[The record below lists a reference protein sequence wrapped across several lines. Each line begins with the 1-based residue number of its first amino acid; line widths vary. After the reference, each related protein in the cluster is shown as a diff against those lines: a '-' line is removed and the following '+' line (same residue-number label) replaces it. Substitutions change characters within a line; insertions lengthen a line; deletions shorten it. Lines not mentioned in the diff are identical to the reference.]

1 MAQRMI
7 FSIFFMLWL
16 AGHAS
21 ADGGDD
27 FANNLASDLGPII
40 ALFGERVVMQFMSQ
54 AMGIADCILLAVA
67 PIGAITTVVSAI
79 RVAGPAWL
87 KSFIGRAR
95 ENLSAAEIDVMS
107 STSKEACELWNGH
120 SVVRCPGSADI
131 YQFICLLPDGSD
143 AEALSQK
150 DVSIRYE
157 KLEGVEGLGEG
168 KLLRKTETAGPKY
181 AWRSFKKVLA
191 RFSKNMKNSYEKL
204 RSSLNR
210 QRTKEEGNMSSFES
224 DLETGNQQ
232 NESSN
237 STQIEIVASEGAKDS
252 IVFSSVR
259 SIRRRDTSKTDA
271 SKTDSGKTDS
281 GKTDSGKTDTSRTGS
296 GFSESGKTDKTDLR
310 KGDSNAKQDTKE
322 MIVVVESD
330 DSAPNLLLNCHDRVE
345 RGEIYLAAAI
355 GVILQLGALVYFGFI
370 TYHQPIKGK
379 FLKDGKRVVDYAFPC
394 AAGGTLLLVLGLFM
408 CAWVVEQSTA
418 ETCYEADKHQ
428 IFIVWL
434 QKHHTVAEQVFRPFA
449 IYPTRQRK
457 YITMSRRNIRE
468 NIQESPILGH
478 TEKDAEDTKEKDEQS
493 RERILENITFIGAL
507 ISLIGFIAQFIG
519 MRGLNWTASILQL
532 GITIVVTIIRV
543 IVRRGLGKSPI
554 RTRLKSKS
562 ELDWFALSFGDIKS
576 APWAILDGIPRKGRE
591 NDASKDD
598 SSPKWHVLTG
608 DKQAYPSL
616 TLEDD
621 DSQQIEKT
629 SMAHKMMVARQQLRN
644 LSKWKSPVRE
654 EAARLTSAIETIA
667 QTFLEQLPEGN
678 YVWSIPAIYSG
689 LPDKHVV
696 ENVDI
701 ELEKKNDMRWQVKDG
716 SERIEAILSLW
727 LYSNPPAKLFDG
739 NQSHQLRLYGSS
751 EHQKRLSRDLH
762 WWMPEAIAEMSALT
776 KAEVD
781 EKKKTGTTVV
791 GFTSEEGSIKST
803 DGEDTKYLVLECQ
816 EKQERLF
823 SRDLLFSFLRAVA
836 KMPEVTISSASSIQQ
851 MNYSKMAKGWK
862 QLKIKNDVIS
872 NLARKLEKIGFGTLS
887 DIYFDLIVPLS
898 LEQKLSNIKNVID
911 DATKQAQKYERT
923 CQWKKIVD
931 ACSCLLDLALQ
942 FDLDKESSGP
952 LAIAVCLGFLSR
964 LRHESA
970 LQQSEGRVE
979 EELTIQLQILIKKL
993 QGKPFANSTNFSV
1006 PAREV
1011 MKEWHYAMPF
1021 NTIIGHTPETMKSLP
1036 HSFQIT
1042 SDHQEFMQESQSEK
1056 TMSFWDVERLE
1067 KVDAFGWSPLHYAA
1081 NLQSRNTRIVFSRG
1095 RVDDGLKLRDFMGWT
1110 PLQHACLVGNEKVVE
1125 ILLGRDAPIEIA
1137 GYDGITPMHCAVRS
1151 GNAEILQMLVDKV
1164 KSGRQK
1170 YTGKGVVHV
1179 DRNERHPIHW
1189 AAVRGDVE
1197 SVWLLKDDIS
1207 LKDRFG
1213 WTCLHLAAIYGHEEL
1228 LTCIIEDCGADID
1241 IGDNDS
1247 RTPLHLAI
1255 ENKSLPAIALL
1266 INAGAQVNA
1275 KSKDGSTPLHI
1286 AVKQI
1291 DTVQLLLQSGAD
1303 KEATDL
1309 EGRTPLYQA
1318 LADSTIE
1325 VATLLVDEGANVA
1338 TAAKDGRTPLHMALS
1353 LGPKGF
1359 SIAKR
1364 LLQSDPSKAT
1374 DYAGAKAKDE
1384 ATPLHIAAEHGPSE
1398 AIELLR
1404 GLGADVNALDDFGQT
1419 PLLISIY
1426 KKKWD
1431 IAELL
1436 IKGGANV
1443 YADKR
1448 EGYSPLLGAV
1458 AGGSDRIVQ
1467 LLLKA
1472 KVDVDAVDEDGYSP
1486 LHLAVSQHELNIL
1499 QQLLKAGAN
1508 IDVVSEAGNQTPLHI
1523 AVRNKYRDIV
1533 KILLDKGASTT
1544 LYNSLDFSPLQ
1555 HSLYIGN
1562 LELVQDF
1569 VAHDKKASVKAVL
1582 QKGKDGNTPMHTL
1595 CQWTYYESDEETML
1609 KMLDELLSIS
1619 LEIDI
1624 NAKNDEQLTPLDLAV
1639 VKAGDYRNFL
1649 CTLVRKGARSG
1660 SEETSRE
1667 FFTWKKDMGISDE
1680 MLE

>member
-1 MAQRMI
+1 
-7 FSIFFMLWL
+7 
-16 AGHAS
+16 
-21 ADGGDD
+21 
-27 FANNLASDLGPII
+27 
-40 ALFGERVVMQFMSQ
+40 
-54 AMGIADCILLAVA
+54 
-67 PIGAITTVVSAI
+67 
-79 RVAGPAWL
+79 
-87 KSFIGRAR
+87 
-95 ENLSAAEIDVMS
+95 
-107 STSKEACELWNGH
+107 
-120 SVVRCPGSADI
+120 
-131 YQFICLLPDGSD
+131 
-143 AEALSQK
+143 
-150 DVSIRYE
+150 
-157 KLEGVEGLGEG
+157 
-168 KLLRKTETAGPKY
+168 
-181 AWRSFKKVLA
+181 
-191 RFSKNMKNSYEKL
+191 
-204 RSSLNR
+204 
-210 QRTKEEGNMSSFES
+210 MSSFET
-224 DLETGNQQ
+224 DLESGGQQ
-232 NESSN
+232 NGSST
-237 STQIEIVASEGAKDS
+237 STQIEVVTPESTKNPTVISGVP
-252 IVFSSVR
+252 V
-259 SIRRRDTSKTDA
+259 IRKRDTAKTDSSKT
-271 SKTDSGKTDS
+271 TSGKTDS
-281 GKTDSGKTDTSRTGS
+281 GKTDSGTTYS
-296 GFSESGKTDKTDLR
+296 GLSESDKTDK
-310 KGDSNAKQDTKE
+310 KE

-330 DSAPNLLLNCHDRVE
+330 ESAPNLLLNCHDRVE
-345 RGEIYLAAAI
+345 RGEIYLAATI

-408 CAWVVEQSTA
+408 CAWVVEKSTA
-418 ETCYEADKHQ
+418 ETCYKADKHQ

-449 IYPTRQRK
+449 IYPTRKRK

-468 NIQESPILGH
+468 NVQENLTTGH
-478 TEKDAEDTKEKDEQS
+478 SEKDVADTKEKDEQT
-493 RERILENITFIGAL
+493 RERILENVTFTGAL
-507 ISLIGFIAQFIG
+507 ISLVGFIGQFIG
-519 MRGLNWTASILQL
+519 MRGLNWTASVLQL

-562 ELDWFALSFGDIKS
+562 ELDWFALSFGNIRT
-576 APWAILDGIPRKGRE
+576 APWAIFSDEPLKGRE
-591 NDASKDD
+591 NDASKDRN
-598 SSPKWHVLTG
+598 SPRWYVRTG
-608 DKQAYPSL
+608 GKQAYPSL
-616 TLEDD
+616 KLAND
-621 DSQQIEKT
+621 DSQKIKEP
-629 SMAHKMMVARQQLRN
+629 SMAHKMMVARQELRK
-644 LSKWKSPVRE
+644 LSKWKSTVRE

-667 QTFLEQLPEGN
+667 QTFLNELFEGN
-678 YVWSIPAIYSG
+678 YVWSIPAVYSG
-689 LPDKHVV
+689 LSDKHADG
-696 ENVDI
+696 NVDEHVEI
-701 ELEKKNDMRWQVKDG
+701 ELEKKDMKWQVKDG

-727 LYSNPPAKLFDG
+727 LYSIPPGKPSGG
-739 NQSHQLRLYGSS
+739 NQSQQLRLYGSS
-751 EHQKRLSRDLH
+751 QHKDRLSRDLH
-762 WWMPEAIAEMSALT
+762 WWMPEVIAEMST
-776 KAEVD
+776 QSKVEI
-781 EKKKTGTTVV
+781 EKKKTTGVTVV
-791 GFTSEEGSIKST
+791 GFTSEKGSVKST
-803 DGEDTKYLVLECQ
+803 DEGGEDSKYLVLECQ

-823 SRDLLFSFLRAVA
+823 SRDLLFSFLRAIA
-836 KMPEVTISSASSIQQ
+836 KIPEVTISSASSIQQ
-851 MNYSKMAKGWK
+851 MNYSKMTKDWK
-862 QLKIKNDVIS
+862 ELKIKNDTIS

-911 DATKQAQKYERT
+911 DATKQAQKYERA
-923 CQWKKIVD
+923 CQWQKLVD
-931 ACSCLLDLALQ
+931 SCCCLLDLALQ
-942 FDLDKESSGP
+942 FDLTKESSGP

-979 EELTIQLQILIKKL
+979 EELTIQLKILIKKL

-1006 PAREV
+1006 PARDL

-1042 SDHQEFMQESQSEK
+1042 SDHQEFMQEKQSEK

-1151 GNAEILQMLVDKV
+1151 GNADILQMLVDKV

-1189 AAVRGDVE
+1189 AAVRGDVD

-1228 LTCIIEDCGADID
+1228 LTCIIEDCGADIN

-1255 ENKSLPAIALL
+1255 ENESLPAIPLL
-1266 INAGAQVNA
+1266 ISAGAQVNA

-1291 DTVQLLLQSGAD
+1291 NTIQLLLQSGAD

-1309 EGRTPLYQA
+1309 EGRTPLYQT
-1318 LADSTIE
+1318 LADGTIE
-1325 VATLLVDEGANVA
+1325 VATLLIDEGANVA

-1353 LGPKGF
+1353 LGVKGF

-1364 LLQSDPSKAT
+1364 LLQSDLSEAT
-1374 DYAGAKAKDE
+1374 DYAQAKAKDE

-1398 AIELLR
+1398 AIELLL

-1426 KKKWD
+1426 KKKWE

-1436 IKGGANV
+1436 IKGD
-1443 YADKR
+1443 ADVDADER
-1448 EGYSPLLGAV
+1448 EGYAPLLGAV
-1458 AGGSDRIVQ
+1458 IGGSDRIVQ

-1472 KVDVDAVDEDGYSP
+1472 KVDVDAFDEDGYSP

-1499 QQLLKAGAN
+1499 QQLLKAGAH
-1508 IDVVSEAGNQTPLHI
+1508 IDAVSEAGNQTPLHI

-1533 KILLDKGASTT
+1533 KILLEKGASTT

-1569 VAHDKKASVKAVL
+1569 IAHDKKARVKAVL
-1582 QKGKDGNTPMHTL
+1582 EKGKDGNTPMHTL
-1595 CQWTYYESDEETML
+1595 CQWTYQESDEETML
-1609 KMLDELLSIS
+1609 KMLDELLSVS
-1619 LEIDI
+1619 PEVDI

-1639 VKAGDYRNFL
+1639 SRAGDYRNFV
-1649 CTLVRKGARSG
+1649 CTLVRKGALSG
-1660 SEETSRE
+1660 SEETLEE
-1667 FFTWKKDMGISDE
+1667 FLIWKKDMGISDE

>member
-1 MAQRMI
+1 MAQSMI
-7 FSIFFMLWL
+7 FSFFFMLWL
-16 AGHAS
+16 AGRAS

-131 YQFICLLPDGSD
+131 YQFICLLPDKSD
-143 AEALSQK
+143 AESLSQK
-150 DVSIRYE
+150 EVRIRYE
-157 KLEGVEGLGEG
+157 KLENVEGEGEG

-181 AWRSFKKVLA
+181 AWRSFKKILA
-191 RFSKNMKNSYEKL
+191 RLSNRIKRSCEKLL
-204 RSSLNR
+204 RSSASSPQNGPR
-210 QRTKEEGNMSSFES
+210 IKREQTMSSFET
-224 DLETGNQQ
+224 DLESGSQQ
-232 NESSN
+232 NESSI
-237 STQIEIVASEGAKDS
+237 STQIEVVAPESTKNPTVISG
-252 IVFSSVR
+252 VPV
-259 SIRRRDTSKTDA
+259 IRKRDTVKTDS
-271 SKTDSGKTDS
+271 SKTDSEKTGTGTTDS
-281 GKTDSGKTDTSRTGS
+281 E
-296 GFSESGKTDKTDLR
+296 FSESDRTDKTNFR
-310 KGDSNAKQDTKE
+310 KEDSSTKQNTKE

-345 RGEIYLAAAI
+345 RGEIYLAATI

-408 CAWVVEQSTA
+408 CAWVVEKSTA
-418 ETCYEADKHQ
+418 ETCYEAKNHQ

-434 QKHHTVAEQVFRPFA
+434 QKHHTVSEQVFRPFA
-449 IYPTRQRK
+449 IYPTRKRR

-468 NIQESPILGH
+468 NMQESPIMGYS
-478 TEKDAEDTKEKDEQS
+478 EKDAEDTKEKDEQT
-493 RERILENITFIGAL
+493 RERILENVTFIGAL
-507 ISLIGFIAQFIG
+507 ISLVGFIGQFIG
-519 MRGLNWTASILQL
+519 MRGLNWTASVLQL

-562 ELDWFALSFGDIKS
+562 ELDWFALSFGDINT
-576 APWAILDGIPRKGRE
+576 APWAIFGDIPGKGRE
-591 NDASKDD
+591 NDASKDEN
-598 SSPKWHVLTG
+598 SPKWYVHTG

-616 TLEDD
+616 RPEDD
-621 DSQQIEKT
+621 DSRQIEKS

-654 EAARLTSAIETIA
+654 EATRLTSAIETIA

-678 YVWSIPAIYSG
+678 YVWSIPTIYTG
-689 LPDKHVV
+689 LPDKDVV
-696 ENVDI
+696 EHVDI
-701 ELEKKNDMRWQVKDG
+701 ELEKKNDTKWQVKDG

-727 LYSNPPAKLFDG
+727 LYSNPPAKLSSG
-739 NQSHQLRLYGSS
+739 KQSRQLRLYGSS
-751 EHQKRLSRDLH
+751 QHQKRLSRDLH
-762 WWMPEAIAEMSALT
+762 WWMPEVIAEMSTQT
-776 KAEVD
+776 KTEID
-781 EKKKTGTTVV
+781 EKK
-791 GFTSEEGSIKST
+791 ET
-803 DGEDTKYLVLECQ
+803 DEDGADTEYLVLECQ
-816 EKQERLF
+816 ERQERLF

-836 KMPEVTISSASSIQQ
+836 KMPEVTISSALSIQQ
-851 MNYSKMAKGWK
+851 MNYSKMTEDWK
-862 QLKIKNDVIS
+862 ELKIKNDTIS

-911 DATKQAQKYERT
+911 DATKQAQSCT
-923 CQWKKIVD
+923 
-931 ACSCLLDLALQ
+931 CLLDLAIQ
-942 FDLDKESSGP
+942 FDLAKESSGP

-964 LRHESA
+964 LRHESV
-970 LQQSEGRVE
+970 LQKAEGREE
-979 EELTIQLQILIKKL
+979 EELTKQLNILTTKL
-993 QGKPFANSTNFSV
+993 KDGRFTKQANISIPT
-1006 PAREV
+1006 RQL

-1021 NTIIGHTPETMKSLP
+1021 NTIIGPAADNTRLLPE
-1036 HSFQIT
+1036 SFQIT
-1042 SDHQEFMQESQSEK
+1042 ADHQQFMQEVESEK
-1056 TMSFWDVERLE
+1056 TLYFWDFEKLE

-1081 NLQSRNTRIVFSRG
+1081 NLQAQNMRIVFSKEKEA
-1095 RVDDGLKLRDFMGWT
+1095 LNLRDFMGWT
-1110 PLQHACLVGNEKVVE
+1110 PLQHACLMGNEKIVD
-1125 ILLGRDAPIEIA
+1125 ILLDRDAPIEIA

-1151 GNAEILQMLVDKV
+1151 GNADILQMLVDKV
-1164 KSGRQK
+1164 KSGRQR

-1189 AAVRGDVE
+1189 AAVRGDVD

-1213 WTCLHLAAIYGHEEL
+1213 WTCLHLAAIYGHEDL
-1228 LTCIIEDCGADID
+1228 LICIIEDCGADIN

-1255 ENKSLPAIALL
+1255 ENKSQPAIPLL

-1286 AVKQI
+1286 AVKQVE
-1291 DTVQLLLQSGAD
+1291 TVKLLLENGAD

-1318 LADSTIE
+1318 LADGTIE
-1325 VATLLVDEGANVA
+1325 VATLLIDEGANVA

-1353 LGPKGF
+1353 LGTKGF

-1364 LLQSDPSKAT
+1364 LLQSDSSKAK
-1374 DYAGAKAKDE
+1374 DYAKAKAKDE

-1404 GLGADVNALDDFGQT
+1404 KLGANVNALDDFGQT

-1436 IKGGANV
+1436 IKSGANV
-1443 YADKR
+1443 DADKR
-1448 EGYSPLLGAV
+1448 EGYAPLL
-1458 AGGSDRIVQ
+1458 
-1467 LLLKA
+1467 A

-1508 IDVVSEAGNQTPLHI
+1508 IDA
-1523 AVRNKYRDIV
+1523 
-1533 KILLDKGASTT
+1533 ILLEKGASTT

-1555 HSLYIGN
+1555 HSLYIGH

-1582 QKGKDGNTPMHTL
+1582 QKGKDGNTPIHTL

-1619 LEIDI
+1619 PEIDI
-1624 NAKNDEQLTPLDLAV
+1624 SAKNDEQLTP
-1639 VKAGDYRNFL
+1639 
-1649 CTLVRKGARSG
+1649 GATSG

>member
-1 MAQRMI
+1 MAHGMV
-7 FSIFFMLWL
+7 FSIFFILWI

-150 DVSIRYE
+150 EVGIRYE
-157 KLEGVEGLGEG
+157 KLEKVEGEKILQ
-168 KLLRKTETAGPKY
+168 KIETAGPKY
-181 AWRSFKKVLA
+181 AWRSFRKILA
-191 RFSKNMKNSYEKL
+191 RFSNNIKRSCGKLL
-204 RSSLNR
+204 RSSASSSQNR
-210 QRTKEEGNMSSFES
+210 PRIKREQTMSSFET
-224 DLETGNQQ
+224 DLETGSQQ
-232 NESSN
+232 NEFST
-237 STQIEIVASEGAKDS
+237 STQIEVVAPESTKNPAVISDVPVVRKRNTAKTES
-252 IVFSSVR
+252 
-259 SIRRRDTSKTDA
+259 
-271 SKTDSGKTDS
+271 SKTDSEKTGTGTTDS
-281 GKTDSGKTDTSRTGS
+281 GFSDS
-296 GFSESGKTDKTDLR
+296 DKTDE
-310 KGDSNAKQDTKE
+310 KE

-345 RGEIYLAAAI
+345 RGEIYLAATI
-355 GVILQLGALVYFGFI
+355 GVLLQLGALLYFGFI

-379 FLKDGKRVVDYAFPC
+379 FLKDGKKVVDYAFPC
-394 AAGGTLLLVLGLFM
+394 AAGGTFLLVLGLLM
-408 CAWVVEQSTA
+408 CAWVVEKSTA
-418 ETCYEADKHQ
+418 ETCYKADKHQ

-468 NIQESPILGH
+468 NMQESPILGH
-478 TEKDAEDTKEKDEQS
+478 TEKDAEDTKEKDEQT

-598 SSPKWHVLTG
+598 SSPRWHVLTG

-616 TLEDD
+616 RLEDD

-667 QTFLEQLPEGN
+667 QTFLEELPEGR
-678 YVWSIPAIYSG
+678 YVWSIPAVYRG
-689 LPDKHVV
+689 LPDEH
-696 ENVDI
+696 VDI
-701 ELEKKNDMRWQVKDG
+701 ELEKKNGMKWQVKDKA
-716 SERIEAILSLW
+716 ERIEAILSLW
-727 LYSNPPAKLFDG
+727 LYSTPPGKLSDG
-739 NQSHQLRLYGSS
+739 NQSHQLRLYGPS

-762 WWMPEAIAEMSALT
+762 WWMPEVIAEMSTLT

-781 EKKKTGTTVV
+781 EKKRTGTTVV
-791 GFTSEEGSIKST
+791 GFTSEEGSVKSA

-816 EKQERLF
+816 ERQERLF
-823 SRDLLFSFLRAVA
+823 SRDLLFSFLRAIA

-851 MNYSKMAKGWK
+851 MNYSKMTKDWK
-862 QLKIKNDVIS
+862 ELKIKNDTIS

-911 DATKQAQKYERT
+911 DATKQAQKYERA
-923 CQWKKIVD
+923 CQWERLVD
-931 ACSCLLDLALQ
+931 SCCCLLNLALQ
-942 FDLDKESSGP
+942 FDLAKESSGP

-964 LRHESA
+964 LRHEA
-970 LQQSEGRVE
+970 VLQKEEGREE
-979 EELTIQLQILIKKL
+979 EELTKQLNILMTKL
-993 QGKPFANSTNFSV
+993 KDERFAKQANISIPT
-1006 PAREV
+1006 RML

-1021 NTIIGHTPETMKSLP
+1021 NTIIGPSPDNIGSLP
-1036 HSFQIT
+1036 ESFQIT
-1042 SDHQEFMQESQSEK
+1042 DDHQQFMQEIESEK
-1056 TMSFWDVERLE
+1056 TLYFWDFEKLE
-1067 KVDAFGWSPLHYAA
+1067 KADAFGWSPLHYAA
-1081 NLQSRNTRIVFSRG
+1081 NLQADNMRIVFSREKEA
-1095 RVDDGLKLRDFMGWT
+1095 LNLRDFMGWT
-1110 PLQHACLVGNEKVVE
+1110 PLQHACLVGNERVVDM
-1125 ILLGRDAPIEIA
+1125 LLDRDAPIQIA

-1151 GNAEILQMLVDKV
+1151 GNADILQMLVDKV

-1189 AAVRGDVE
+1189 AAVRGDVD

-1213 WTCLHLAAIYGHEEL
+1213 WTCLHLAAIYGHKDL
-1228 LTCIIEDCGADID
+1228 LTCIIEDCGADIN

-1255 ENKSLPAIALL
+1255 ENKSLPAIPLL
-1266 INAGAQVNA
+1266 IEAGAQLDA

-1286 AVKQI
+1286 AVKEI
-1291 DTVQLLLQSGAD
+1291 ETVRLLLESGAD

-1318 LADSTIE
+1318 LADGTIE

-1353 LGPKGF
+1353 LGSKGF
-1359 SIAKR
+1359 GIAKR
-1364 LLQSDPSKAT
+1364 LLQSDSIKAA
-1374 DYAGAKAKDE
+1374 DYAKAKAKDE

-1398 AIELLR
+1398 AIELLHR
-1404 GLGADVNALDDFGQT
+1404 LGANVDALDDFGQT

-1426 KKKWD
+1426 KKKWE

-1436 IKGGANV
+1436 IKAGANV
-1443 YADKR
+1443 DADER
-1448 EGYSPLLGAV
+1448 EGYAPLFGAV

-1486 LHLAVSQHELNIL
+1486 LHLAVSQNEVNIL
-1499 QQLLKAGAN
+1499 QQLLKAGAK
-1508 IDVVSEAGNQTPLHI
+1508 IDAVSEYRNQTPLHI
-1523 AVRNKYRDIV
+1523 AVRNKNRDVV
-1533 KILLDKGASTT
+1533 KILLEKGASTT
-1544 LYNSLDFSPLQ
+1544 LNNSLDFSPLQ

-1562 LELVQDF
+1562 LELVKDF

-1582 QKGKDGNTPMHTL
+1582 EKGKDGNTPMHTL
-1595 CQWTYYESDEETML
+1595 CQWTYQESDEETML
-1609 KMLDELLSIS
+1609 KMLDELLSVS
-1619 LEIDI
+1619 PEVDI
-1624 NAKNDEQLTPLDLAV
+1624 NAKNGEQLTPLDLAV
-1639 VKAGDYRNFL
+1639 SRAGDYRNFV
-1649 CTLVRKGARSG
+1649 CTLVRKGALSG
-1660 SEETSRE
+1660 SEETLEE
-1667 FFTWKKDMGISDE
+1667 FLIWKKDMGISDE

>member
-1 MAQRMI
+1 MAQGMV

-16 AGHAS
+16 AGRAS

-131 YQFICLLPDGSD
+131 YQFICLLPNGSNPD
-143 AEALSQK
+143 SLSQK
-150 DVSIRYE
+150 DVRIRYA
-157 KLEGVEGLGEG
+157 KLEKIERERVLQ
-168 KLLRKTETAGPKY
+168 KIETAGPKY
-181 AWRSFKKVLA
+181 AWRSFKQILG
-191 RFSKNMKNSYEKL
+191 RFSNDMKDSYGKLL
-204 RSSLNR
+204 RSSASSSQDRSPML
-210 QRTKEEGNMSSFES
+210 SFET
-224 DLETGNQQ
+224 DLETGTQQ

-237 STQIEIVASEGAKDS
+237 TTQIEIVVPKNGKDS
-252 IVFSSVR
+252 VVINDVDSM
-259 SIRRRDTSKTDA
+259 RRRGT
-271 SKTDSGKTDS
+271 GKTENS
-281 GKTDSGKTDTSRTGS
+281 KAESRKTDTGT
-296 GFSESGKTDKTDLR
+296 TDSSDKMDETNLH
-310 KGDSNAKQDTKE
+310 KEDSNAKLDTEE

-345 RGEIYLAAAI
+345 RGEIYLAATI

-370 TYHQPIKGK
+370 TYHQPIKSK

-394 AAGGTLLLVLGLFM
+394 AAGGTVLLVLGLFM
-408 CAWVVEQSTA
+408 CAWVVEKSTA
-418 ETCYEADKHQ
+418 ETCYKADNHQ

-434 QKHHTVAEQVFRPFA
+434 QKHHTVSEQVFRPFA
-449 IYPTRQRK
+449 IYPTRKRK

-468 NIQESPILGH
+468 NVQENPIMGH
-478 TEKDAEDTKEKDEQS
+478 SEKDVEDTKEKDEQT
-493 RERILENITFIGAL
+493 RERILENVTFTGAL
-507 ISLIGFIAQFIG
+507 ISLVGFIGQFIG
-519 MRGLNWTASILQL
+519 MRGLNWTASVLQL

-562 ELDWFALSFGDIKS
+562 ELDWFALSFGNIRT
-576 APWAILDGIPRKGRE
+576 APWAIFSDEPLKGGE
-591 NDASKDD
+591 NDASKDRN
-598 SSPKWHVLTG
+598 SPRWHVRTG

-616 TLEDD
+616 KLADD
-621 DSQQIEKT
+621 DTQNIKGP
-629 SMAHKMMVARQQLRN
+629 SMAHKMMVARQELRK
-644 LSKWKSPVRE
+644 LSNWKSTVRE
-654 EAARLTSAIETIA
+654 EAARLTSAVETIA
-667 QTFLEQLPEGN
+667 QTFLNELPEGV

-689 LPDKHVV
+689 LRNEHVD
-696 ENVDI
+696 EHVDI
-701 ELEKKNDMRWQVKDG
+701 ELEKKKDMKWQVKDG

-727 LYSNPPAKLFDG
+727 LYSIPPAKLSGD

-751 EHQKRLSRDLH
+751 QHKDHLSRDLH
-762 WWMPEAIAEMSALT
+762 WWMPEVIAEMST
-776 KAEVD
+776 QPKVEID
-781 EKKKTGTTVV
+781 KKKTTGTTVV
-791 GFTSEEGSIKST
+791 GFTSEEAPDKST
-803 DGEDTKYLVLECQ
+803 NEDGAGAEYLALECQ

-836 KMPEVTISSASSIQQ
+836 KMPEVTIPSASSTQQ
-851 MNYSKMAKGWK
+851 MNYSKMTEGWK
-862 QLKIKNDVIS
+862 ELKIKNDVIS

-911 DATKQAQKYERT
+911 DATKQAQRYERA
-923 CQWKKIVD
+923 CQWQKLVD
-931 ACSCLLDLALQ
+931 SCCCLIDLALQ
-942 FDLDKESSGP
+942 FDLAKESSGP

-964 LRHESA
+964 LRHEA
-970 LQQSEGRVE
+970 VLQKEEGREE
-979 EELTIQLQILIKKL
+979 EELTKQLNILMTKL
-993 QGKPFANSTNFSV
+993 KDERFAKQANISIPT
-1006 PAREV
+1006 RML

-1021 NTIIGHTPETMKSLP
+1021 NTIIGPAPDNIRSLP
-1036 HSFQIT
+1036 ESFQIT
-1042 SDHQEFMQESQSEK
+1042 ADHQQFMQEIESEK
-1056 TMSFWDVERLE
+1056 TLYFWDFEKLE
-1067 KVDAFGWSPLHYAA
+1067 KTDAFGWSPLHYAA
-1081 NLQSRNTRIVFSRG
+1081 NLQADNMRIVFSRDREG
-1095 RVDDGLKLRDFMGWT
+1095 DVLNLRDFMGWT
-1110 PLQHACLVGNEKVVE
+1110 PLQHACLVGNERVVDM
-1125 ILLGRDAPIEIA
+1125 LLDRDAPIEIA

-1151 GNAEILQMLVDKV
+1151 GNADILQMLVDKV

-1189 AAVRGDVE
+1189 AAVRGDVD

-1213 WTCLHLAAIYGHEEL
+1213 WTCLHLAAIYGHKDL
-1228 LTCIIEDCGADID
+1228 LICIIEDCGADIN

-1255 ENKSLPAIALL
+1255 ENKSLLAIPLL
-1266 INAGAQVNA
+1266 INAGAQLNA

-1286 AVKQI
+1286 AVKEI
-1291 DTVQLLLQSGAD
+1291 DTVRLLLRSGAD
-1303 KEATDL
+1303 KGATDL

-1318 LADSTIE
+1318 LADGTIE

-1353 LGPKGF
+1353 LGAKGF
-1359 SIAKR
+1359 GIAKR
-1364 LLQSDPSKAT
+1364 LLQSDSSKAQ
-1374 DYAGAKAKDE
+1374 DYAKTKAKDE

-1398 AIELLR
+1398 AIELLC
-1404 GLGADVNALDDFGQT
+1404 GLGADLNALDDFGQT

-1436 IKGGANV
+1436 IKAGADV
-1443 YADKR
+1443 DADERKGYA
-1448 EGYSPLLGAV
+1448 PLLGAV
-1458 AGGSDRIVQ
+1458 IGGSDRIVQ

-1472 KVDVDAVDEDGYSP
+1472 KVDVDAVDEGGYSP
-1486 LHLAVSQHELNIL
+1486 LHLAVSQHQLKIL
-1499 QQLLKAGAN
+1499 QQLLNAGAK
-1508 IDVVSEAGNQTPLHI
+1508 IDAVSEYRNQTPLHI

-1533 KILLDKGASTT
+1533 KILLEKGASTT

-1569 VAHDKKASVKAVL
+1569 VAHDKKSSVKAVL
-1582 QKGKDGNTPMHTL
+1582 EKGKDGNTPMHTL
-1595 CQWTYYESDEETML
+1595 CQWTYQESDEETML
-1609 KMLDELLSIS
+1609 KMLDELLSAS
-1619 LEIDI
+1619 PEVDI
-1624 NAKNDEQLTPLDLAV
+1624 NAKNGEQLTPLDLAV
-1639 VKAGDYRNFL
+1639 SRAGDYRTFV
-1649 CTLVRKGARSG
+1649 CTLVRKGALSG
-1660 SEETSRE
+1660 SEETLEE
-1667 FFTWKKDMGISDE
+1667 FLIWKKDMDISDE

>member
-1 MAQRMI
+1 MAQSMV
-7 FSIFFMLWL
+7 FSIFFMLWI
-16 AGHAS
+16 AGRAS

-150 DVSIRYE
+150 DVRIRYE
-157 KLEGVEGLGEG
+157 KLANMEEEKILQ
-168 KLLRKTETAGPKY
+168 KIETAGPRY
-181 AWRSFKKVLA
+181 AWRSFKKILA
-191 RFSKNMKNSYEKL
+191 RFSNNIKRSCGKLL
-204 RSSLNR
+204 RSSASSSQNR
-210 QRTKEEGNMSSFES
+210 PRINREQTMSSFET
-224 DLETGNQQ
+224 DLESGGQQ
-232 NESSN
+232 NGSST
-237 STQIEIVASEGAKDS
+237 STQIEVVALESTKNPTVISG
-252 IVFSSVR
+252 VPV
-259 SIRRRDTSKTDA
+259 IRKRDTAKTDSSKT
-271 SKTDSGKTDS
+271 TSGKTDS
-281 GKTDSGKTDTSRTGS
+281 GKTDSGTTYS
-296 GFSESGKTDKTDLR
+296 GLSESDKTDK
-310 KGDSNAKQDTKE
+310 KE

-330 DSAPNLLLNCHDRVE
+330 ESAPNLLLNCHDRVE
-345 RGEIYLAAAI
+345 RGEIYLAATI

-408 CAWVVEQSTA
+408 CAWVVEKSTA
-418 ETCYEADKHQ
+418 ETCYKADKHQ

-449 IYPTRQRK
+449 IYPTRKRK

-468 NIQESPILGH
+468 NMQENPTMGH
-478 TEKDAEDTKEKDEQS
+478 SEKDAEDTKEKDEHT
-493 RERILENITFIGAL
+493 RERILENVTFTGAL
-507 ISLIGFIAQFIG
+507 ISLVGFIGQFIG
-519 MRGLNWTASILQL
+519 MRGLNWTASVLQL

-562 ELDWFALSFGDIKS
+562 ELDWFALSFGNIET
-576 APWAILDGIPRKGRE
+576 APWAIFGDIPRKGRE
-591 NDASKDD
+591 NDASKDND
-598 SSPKWHVLTG
+598 SPRWHVRTG

-616 TLEDD
+616 KLKDD
-621 DSQQIEKT
+621 NSRHIVET
-629 SMAHKMMVARQQLRN
+629 SMAHKMMVARQKLRN

-654 EAARLTSAIETIA
+654 EAGRLTSAIETIA
-667 QTFLEQLPEGN
+667 QTFLEELPEGN

-689 LPDKHVV
+689 LPDVHV
-696 ENVDI
+696 EHVDI
-701 ELEKKNDMRWQVKDG
+701 ELEKKNGMKWQVKDEA
-716 SERIEAILSLW
+716 ERIEAILSLW
-727 LYSNPPAKLFDG
+727 LYSTPPAKLSSD

-762 WWMPEAIAEMSALT
+762 WWMPEVIAEMSTQT
-776 KAEVD
+776 KTEVD
-781 EKKKTGTTVV
+781 EKKEAGTTVV
-791 GFTSEEGSIKST
+791 GFTSEGPPDKST
-803 DGEDTKYLVLECQ
+803 DEDEADTEYLALECQ

-851 MNYSKMAKGWK
+851 MNYSKMTEDWK
-862 QLKIKNDVIS
+862 ELKIKNDTIS

-911 DATKQAQKYERT
+911 DATKQAQRYERT
-923 CQWKKIVD
+923 CQWKKLVD
-931 ACSCLLDLALQ
+931 SCTSLLDLAIQ
-942 FDLDKESSGP
+942 FDLAKESSGP

-964 LRHESA
+964 LRHESV
-970 LQQSEGRVE
+970 LQKAEGREE
-979 EELTIQLQILIKKL
+979 EELTKQLNILTTKL
-993 QGKPFANSTNFSV
+993 KDDKFTKEANISIPT
-1006 PAREV
+1006 RQL

-1021 NTIIGHTPETMKSLP
+1021 NTIIGPAADNMRSLP
-1036 HSFQIT
+1036 ESFQIT
-1042 SDHQEFMQESQSEK
+1042 ADHQQFMQEVESEK
-1056 TMSFWDVERLE
+1056 TLYFWDFEKLE

-1081 NLQSRNTRIVFSRG
+1081 NLQADNMRIVFRKEKEA
-1095 RVDDGLKLRDFMGWT
+1095 LNLRDFMGWT
-1110 PLQHACLVGNEKVVE
+1110 PLQHACLVGNEKIVD
-1125 ILLGRDAPIEIA
+1125 ILLDRDAPIEIA

-1151 GNAEILQMLVDKV
+1151 GNADILQMLVDKV

-1189 AAVRGDVE
+1189 AAVRGDVD

-1228 LTCIIEDCGADID
+1228 LTCIIEDCGADIN

-1255 ENKSLPAIALL
+1255 ENKSLPAIPLL
-1266 INAGAQVNA
+1266 INAGADVNA

-1286 AVKQI
+1286 AVKQVE
-1291 DTVQLLLQSGAD
+1291 TVQLLLENGAD

-1318 LADSTIE
+1318 LADGTIE
-1325 VATLLVDEGANVA
+1325 VATLLIDEGANVA

-1353 LGPKGF
+1353 LGAKGF

-1364 LLQSDPSKAT
+1364 LLQSDSSKAK
-1374 DYAGAKAKDE
+1374 DYAKAKAKDE

-1404 GLGADVNALDDFGQT
+1404 KLGANVNALDDFGQT

-1436 IKGGANV
+1436 IKGGADV
-1443 YADKR
+1443 DADKR
-1448 EGYSPLLGAV
+1448 EGYAPLLGAV

-1472 KVDVDAVDEDGYSP
+1472 KVDVDAVDEDGYSS

-1508 IDVVSEAGNQTPLHI
+1508 IDAVSEAGNQTPLHM

-1533 KILLDKGASTT
+1533 KILLEKGASTT

-1555 HSLYIGN
+1555 HSLYIGH

-1619 LEIDI
+1619 REIDI

-1639 VKAGDYRNFL
+1639 VKAGDNRNFV
-1649 CTLVRKGARSG
+1649 CTLVRKGATSG

>member
-1 MAQRMI
+1 MAHGI
-7 FSIFFMLWL
+7 GFSIFFMLWL
-16 AGHAS
+16 AGCAS

-131 YQFICLLPDGSD
+131 YQFICLLPNGSNPD
-143 AEALSQK
+143 SLSQK
-150 DVSIRYE
+150 DVHIRYE
-157 KLEGVEGLGEG
+157 KLEEVE
-168 KLLRKTETAGPKY
+168 
-181 AWRSFKKVLA
+181 SKKIL
-191 RFSKNMKNSYEKL
+191 
-204 RSSLNR
+204 
-210 QRTKEEGNMSSFES
+210 QQIES
-224 DLETGNQQ
+224 GSQQ
-232 NESSN
+232 NESST
-237 STQIEIVASEGAKDS
+237 STQIEVVAPESTKNPAVISG
-252 IVFSSVR
+252 VPV
-259 SIRRRDTSKTDA
+259 IRKRDTAKTDSSKT
-271 SKTDSGKTDS
+271 TSGKTDS
-281 GKTDSGKTDTSRTGS
+281 GKTDSGTTYS
-296 GFSESGKTDKTDLR
+296 GLSESDKTDK
-310 KGDSNAKQDTKE
+310 KE

-330 DSAPNLLLNCHDRVE
+330 ESAPNLLLNCHDRVE
-345 RGEIYLAAAI
+345 RGEIYLAATI

-408 CAWVVEQSTA
+408 CAWVVEKSTA
-418 ETCYEADKHQ
+418 EKCYKADKHQ

-434 QKHHTVAEQVFRPFA
+434 QKHHTVAE
-449 IYPTRQRK
+449 
-457 YITMSRRNIRE
+457 E
-468 NIQESPILGH
+468 NMQESPIFGH
-478 TEKDAEDTKEKDEQS
+478 TEKDAEDTKEKDEQT

-598 SSPKWHVLTG
+598 SSPRWHVLTG
-608 DKQAYPSL
+608 DKQAYRSL
-616 TLEDD
+616 RLEDD

-644 LSKWKSPVRE
+644 LSKWKSPARE

-678 YVWSIPAIYSG
+678 YVWSIPAIYTG
-689 LPDKHVV
+689 LSDKHVV
-696 ENVDI
+696 EHVDI
-701 ELEKKNDMRWQVKDG
+701 ELEKKNDMRWQIKDG

-727 LYSNPPAKLFDG
+727 LYSNPPGKLSGG
-739 NQSHQLRLYGSS
+739 NQSHQMRLYGSS
-751 EHQKRLSRDLH
+751 EHKGRLSRDLH
-762 WWMPEAIAEMSALT
+762 WWMPEVIAEMST
-776 KAEVD
+776 QPKAEID
-781 EKKKTGTTVV
+781 KKKTTGTTVV
-791 GFTSEEGSIKST
+791 GFTSEEGPVKST
-803 DGEDTKYLVLECQ
+803 DKDGEDSKYLVLECQ

-836 KMPEVTISSASSIQQ
+836 KMPEVTITSASSIQQ
-851 MNYSKMAKGWK
+851 MNYSKMTEDWK
-862 QLKIKNDVIS
+862 ELKIKNDTIS

-887 DIYFDLIVPLS
+887 DIYFDIIVPLS

-911 DATKQAQKYERT
+911 DATKQAQKYERA
-923 CQWKKIVD
+923 CQWEKLVD
-931 ACSCLLDLALQ
+931 SCCCLVNLALQ
-942 FDLDKESSGP
+942 FDLAKE
-952 LAIAVCLGFLSR
+952 
-964 LRHESA
+964 LRHEA
-970 LQQSEGRVE
+970 VLQKSEGREE
-979 EELTIQLQILIKKL
+979 EELTKQLNILITKL
-993 QGKPFANSTNFSV
+993 KDEKFAKQANIPIPT
-1006 PAREV
+1006 RLL

-1021 NTIIGHTPETMKSLP
+1021 NAIIGPSPDNIRSLP
-1036 HSFQIT
+1036 ESFQIT
-1042 SDHQEFMQESQSEK
+1042 DDHQQFMQEIESEK
-1056 TMSFWDVERLE
+1056 TLYFWDFEKLE
-1067 KVDAFGWSPLHYAA
+1067 KADAFGWSPLHYAA
-1081 NLQSRNTRIVFSRG
+1081 NLQADNMRIVFSKEKEA
-1095 RVDDGLKLRDFMGWT
+1095 LNLRDFMGWT
-1110 PLQHACLVGNEKVVE
+1110 PLQHACLVGNERVVDM
-1125 ILLGRDAPIEIA
+1125 LLDRDAPIQIA

-1151 GNAEILQMLVDKV
+1151 GNADILQMLVDKV

-1189 AAVRGDVE
+1189 AAVRGDVD

-1213 WTCLHLAAIYGHEEL
+1213 WTCLHLAAIYGHKDL
-1228 LTCIIEDCGADID
+1228 LTCIIEDCGADIN

-1255 ENKSLPAIALL
+1255 ENKSLPAIPLL
-1266 INAGAQVNA
+1266 IEAGAQLDA

-1286 AVKQI
+1286 AVKEI
-1291 DTVQLLLQSGAD
+1291 ETVRLLLKSGAD

-1309 EGRTPLYQA
+1309 EGRTPLYQS
-1318 LADSTIE
+1318 LADGTIE

-1353 LGPKGF
+1353 LGSKGF
-1359 SIAKR
+1359 GIAQR
-1364 LLQSDPSKAT
+1364 LLQSDSIKAA
-1374 DYAGAKAKDE
+1374 DYARAKAKDE

-1398 AIELLR
+1398 AIELLHR
-1404 GLGADVNALDDFGQT
+1404 LGADVDALDDFGQT

-1426 KKKWD
+1426 KKKWE

-1436 IKGGANV
+1436 IKAGANV
-1443 YADKR
+1443 DADER
-1448 EGYSPLLGAV
+1448 EGYAPLLGAV

-1486 LHLAVSQHELNIL
+1486 LHLAVSQNEVNIL
-1499 QQLLKAGAN
+1499 QQLLKAGAK
-1508 IDVVSEAGNQTPLHI
+1508 IDAVSEYRNQTPLHI
-1523 AVRNKYRDIV
+1523 AVRNKHSDIV
-1533 KILLDKGASTT
+1533 KILLEKGASTT

-1582 QKGKDGNTPMHTL
+1582 EKGKDGNTPMHTL
-1595 CQWTYYESDEETML
+1595 CQWTYQESDEETML
-1609 KMLDELLSIS
+1609 KMLDELLSVS
-1619 LEIDI
+1619 LEVDI
-1624 NAKNDEQLTPLDLAV
+1624 NAKNGEQLTPLDLAV
-1639 VKAGDYRNFL
+1639 SRAGDYRNFV
-1649 CTLVRKGARSG
+1649 CTLVRKGALSG
-1660 SEETSRE
+1660 SEETLEE
-1667 FFTWKKDMGISDE
+1667 FLIWKKDMGISDE

>member
-1 MAQRMI
+1 MAQGMG
-7 FSIFFMLWL
+7 FAIFFMLWL
-16 AGHAS
+16 AGRVS

-143 AEALSQK
+143 ADSLSQK
-150 DVSIRYE
+150 EVHIRYE
-157 KLEGVEGLGEG
+157 KLEKVVSEKILQ
-168 KLLRKTETAGPKY
+168 KTET
-181 AWRSFKKVLA
+181 
-191 RFSKNMKNSYEKL
+191 
-204 RSSLNR
+204 
-210 QRTKEEGNMSSFES
+210 GN
-224 DLETGNQQ
+224 G
-232 NESSN
+232 SSN
-237 STQIEIVASEGAKDS
+237 STQIQIIASKNGKN
-252 IVFSSVR
+252 SVVINDVG
-259 SIRRRDTSKTDA
+259 SMRRRDTSKTDA
-271 SKTDSGKTDS
+271 SKA
-281 GKTDSGKTDTSRTGS
+281 DSGKTDTGTTVS
-296 GFSESGKTDKTDLR
+296 GVSESVKTDRTNFR
-310 KGDSNAKQDTKE
+310 KEDSSTERDAKE

-345 RGEIYLAAAI
+345 RGEIYLAATI
-355 GVILQLGALVYFGFI
+355 GVMLQLGALVYFGFI

-408 CAWVVEQSTA
+408 CAWVVEKSTA

-434 QKHHTVAEQVFRPFA
+434 QKHHTVSEQVFRPFA
-449 IYPTRQRK
+449 IYPTRKRK

-468 NIQESPILGH
+468 NMRENSIMGH
-478 TEKDAEDTKEKDEQS
+478 NEKDAEDTKEKDEQT

-507 ISLIGFIAQFIG
+507 ISLVGFIGQFIG

-562 ELDWFALSFGDIKS
+562 ELDWFALSFGDIKT
-576 APWAILDGIPRKGRE
+576 APWAILDDIPRKGRE

-598 SSPKWHVLTG
+598 SSPRWRICTG

-616 TLEDD
+616 KLVDD
-621 DSQQIEKT
+621 ESRRIEKT

-667 QTFLEQLPEGN
+667 QTFLEELPEGN
-678 YVWSIPAIYSG
+678 YVWSIPAIYRG
-689 LPDKHVV
+689 LPDEH
-696 ENVDI
+696 VDI
-701 ELEKKNDMRWQVKDG
+701 ELEKKKDMKWQVKDTAG
-716 SERIEAILSLW
+716 RIEAILSLW
-727 LYSNPPAKLFDG
+727 LYSTPPAKLSDS
-739 NQSHQLRLYGSS
+739 NQPRQLRLYGSS
-751 EHQKRLSRDLH
+751 EHQNRLSRDLH
-762 WWMPEAIAEMSALT
+762 WWMPEVIAEMSTQT

-781 EKKKTGTTVV
+781 EKKSIGTTVV
-791 GFTSEEGSIKST
+791 GFTSEEGSVEST
-803 DGEDTKYLVLECQ
+803 DEDGEDTKYLVLECQ

-851 MNYSKMAKGWK
+851 MNYSKMTEDWRE
-862 QLKIKNDVIS
+862 LKIKNDTIS

-911 DATKQAQKYERT
+911 DATKQAQRYERT
-923 CQWKKIVD
+923 CQWKKLVD
-931 ACSCLLDLALQ
+931 SCTCLLDLSLQ
-942 FDLDKESSGP
+942 FDLAKESSGP

-964 LRHESA
+964 LRHESV
-970 LQQSEGRVE
+970 LQKAEGREE
-979 EELTIQLQILIKKL
+979 EELTKQLNILMTKL
-993 QGKPFANSTNFSV
+993 KDERFAKQANISIPT
-1006 PAREV
+1006 RMQ

-1021 NTIIGHTPETMKSLP
+1021 STIIGPAPDNIRSLP
-1036 HSFQIT
+1036 ESFQIT
-1042 SDHQEFMQESQSEK
+1042 ADHQQFMQEIESEK
-1056 TMSFWDVERLE
+1056 TLYFWDFEKLE
-1067 KVDAFGWSPLHYAA
+1067 KIDAFGWSPLHYAA
-1081 NLQSRNTRIVFSRG
+1081 NLQADNMRIVFSRKG
-1095 RVDDGLKLRDFMGWT
+1095 DVLNIRDFMGWT
-1110 PLQHACLVGNEKVVE
+1110 PLQHACLVGNERVVDM
-1125 ILLGRDAPIEIA
+1125 LLDRDAPIEIA

-1151 GNAEILQMLVDKV
+1151 GNADILQMLVDKV
-1164 KSGRQK
+1164 KSGRQR

-1189 AAVRGDVE
+1189 AAVKGDVDL
-1197 SVWLLKDDIS
+1197 VWLLKDDIS

-1213 WTCLHLAAIYGHEEL
+1213 WTCLHLAAIYGHEDL
-1228 LTCIIEDCGADID
+1228 LTCIIEDCGADIN

-1255 ENKSLPAIALL
+1255 ENKSLPAISLL

-1291 DTVQLLLQSGAD
+1291 DTVQLLLQNGAD

-1318 LADSTIE
+1318 LADGTIE

-1338 TAAKDGRTPLHMALS
+1338 IAAKDGRTPLHMALS
-1353 LGPKGF
+1353 LGAKGF
-1359 SIAKR
+1359 GIAKR
-1364 LLQSDPSKAT
+1364 LLQSDSSKAT
-1374 DYAGAKAKDE
+1374 SYAKAKAKDE

-1404 GLGADVNALDDFGQT
+1404 GLGADVDALDDFGQT

-1436 IKGGANV
+1436 IKAGAKV
-1443 YADKR
+1443 DADER
-1448 EGYSPLLGAV
+1448 EGYAPLLGAV

-1508 IDVVSEAGNQTPLHI
+1508 IDAVSEAGNQTPLHI
-1523 AVRNKYRDIV
+1523 AVRNKHRDIV
-1533 KILLDKGASTT
+1533 KILLEKGASTT

-1562 LELVQDF
+1562 LELVQEF

-1582 QKGKDGNTPMHTL
+1582 EKGKDGNTPMHTL
-1595 CQWTYYESDEETML
+1595 CQWSCYESDEETML
-1609 KMLDELLSIS
+1609 KMLEELLSVS
-1619 LEIDI
+1619 PEIDI

-1639 VKAGDYRNFL
+1639 SRAGSYRNFI
-1649 CTLVRKGARSG
+1649 CTLVRKGATSG

-1667 FFTWKKDMGISDE
+1667 FFGWKDDMEVSDE

>member
-1 MAQRMI
+1 MH
-7 FSIFFMLWL
+7 SYPHL
-16 AGHAS
+16 
-21 ADGGDD
+21 GG
-27 FANNLASDLGPII
+27 
-40 ALFGERVVMQFMSQ
+40 
-54 AMGIADCILLAVA
+54 
-67 PIGAITTVVSAI
+67 
-79 RVAGPAWL
+79 
-87 KSFIGRAR
+87 
-95 ENLSAAEIDVMS
+95 
-107 STSKEACELWNGH
+107 
-120 SVVRCPGSADI
+120 
-131 YQFICLLPDGSD
+131 
-143 AEALSQK
+143 
-150 DVSIRYE
+150 
-157 KLEGVEGLGEG
+157 
-168 KLLRKTETAGPKY
+168 LLRYNGETAGPKY
-181 AWRSFKKVLA
+181 AWRSFKKILA
-191 RFSKNMKNSYEKL
+191 RLSNKAKDSCGKL
-204 RSSLNR
+204 LHSFALSSQNR
-210 QRTKEEGNMSSFES
+210 QRMKSEPIMSPFDS
-224 DLETGNQQ
+224 DLETGNG
-232 NESSN
+232 SSN
-237 STQIEIVASEGAKDS
+237 STQIQIIASKNGK
-252 IVFSSVR
+252 SSVVINDVG
-259 SIRRRDTSKTDA
+259 SMRRRDTSKTDA
-271 SKTDSGKTDS
+271 SKTDSRKTDIGTTDS
-281 GKTDSGKTDTSRTGS
+281 EVSESVKTDNTN
-296 GFSESGKTDKTDLR
+296 LR
-310 KGDSNAKQDTKE
+310 KEDSSAERDTKE

-330 DSAPNLLLNCHDRVE
+330 DSAPNLLLNCHDRVK
-345 RGEIYLAAAI
+345 RGEIYLAATI
-355 GVILQLGALVYFGFI
+355 GVLLQLGALVYFGFI

-408 CAWVVEQSTA
+408 CAWVVEKSTV
-418 ETCYEADKHQ
+418 ETCYEAEKHQ

-434 QKHHTVAEQVFRPFA
+434 QKHHTVSEQVFRPFA
-449 IYPTRQRK
+449 IYPTRKRK

-468 NIQESPILGH
+468 NMQENPIMGH
-478 TEKDAEDTKEKDEQS
+478 NEKDAEDTKEKDEQT

-507 ISLIGFIAQFIG
+507 ISLVGFIGQFIG

-562 ELDWFALSFGDIKS
+562 ELDWFALSFGDIKT
-576 APWAILDGIPRKGRE
+576 APWAILDDIPRKGRE

-598 SSPKWHVLTG
+598 NSPKWHVRTG
-608 DKQAYPSL
+608 DRQAYPSL
-616 TLEDD
+616 KLEDEN
-621 DSQQIEKT
+621 SRQIVET
-629 SMAHKMMVARQQLRN
+629 SMAHKMMVARQELRN
-644 LSKWKSPVRE
+644 LSGWKSPVRE

-678 YVWSIPAIYSG
+678 YVWSIPATYSG
-689 LPDKHVV
+689 LPDEHD
-696 ENVDI
+696 EHVDI
-701 ELEKKNDMRWQVKDG
+701 ELEKKDMRWQVKDG

-727 LYSNPPAKLFDG
+727 LYSNPPVKLSGG

-751 EHQKRLSRDLH
+751 KHKNRLSRDLQ
-762 WWMPEAIAEMSALT
+762 WWMPEVIAEMST
-776 KAEVD
+776 QTEAEIY
-781 EKKKTGTTVV
+781 KKKTTGTTIV
-791 GFTSEEGSIKST
+791 GFTSEEGSVTST
-803 DGEDTKYLVLECQ
+803 DEDGEDTKYLVLECQ

-836 KMPEVTISSASSIQQ
+836 KMPEVIISSASSIQQ
-851 MNYSKMAKGWK
+851 MDYSKMTKDWK
-862 QLKIKNDVIS
+862 QLKVKNDVIS

-911 DATKQAQKYERT
+911 DATKQAQKYERA
-923 CQWKKIVD
+923 CQWEKLVD
-931 ACSCLLDLALQ
+931 SCCCLLDLALQ
-942 FDLDKESSGP
+942 FDLAKESSGP

-964 LRHESA
+964 LRHESV
-970 LQQSEGRVE
+970 LQKSEGREE
-979 EELTIQLQILIKKL
+979 EELTKQLNILMTKL
-993 QGKPFANSTNFSV
+993 KDEAFAKQANISIPT
-1006 PAREV
+1006 RLL

-1021 NTIIGHTPETMKSLP
+1021 NTIIGPAPDSMRSLP
-1036 HSFQIT
+1036 ESFQIT
-1042 SDHQEFMQESQSEK
+1042 VDHQQFMQEIESEK
-1056 TMSFWDVERLE
+1056 TLYFWDFEKLE

-1081 NLQSRNTRIVFSRG
+1081 NLQADNMRIVFSG
-1095 RVDDGLKLRDFMGWT
+1095 GGEVLNLRDFMGWT
-1110 PLQHACLVGNEKVVE
+1110 PLQHACLVGNERVVDM
-1125 ILLGRDAPIEIA
+1125 LLDRDAPIQIA

-1151 GNAEILQMLVDKV
+1151 GNADILQMLVDKV

-1189 AAVRGDVE
+1189 AAVRGDVD
-1197 SVWLLKDDIS
+1197 SVWLLKDDII

-1213 WTCLHLAAIYGHEEL
+1213 WTCLHLAAIYGHEDL
-1228 LTCIIEDCGADID
+1228 LTCIIEDCGADIN

-1255 ENKSLPAIALL
+1255 ENKSLSAIPLL
-1266 INAGAQVNA
+1266 ISAGADVNA

-1291 DTVQLLLQSGAD
+1291 DTVQLLLRNGAD

-1318 LADSTIE
+1318 LADGTMEI
-1325 VATLLVDEGANVA
+1325 ATLLVDEGANVA

-1353 LGPKGF
+1353 LGAKGF

-1374 DYAGAKAKDE
+1374 SYAKAKAKDE

-1404 GLGADVNALDDFGQT
+1404 GLGADVDALDDFGQT
-1419 PLLISIY
+1419 PVLISIY

-1436 IKGGANV
+1436 IKGGAKV
-1443 YADKR
+1443 DADER
-1448 EGYSPLLGAV
+1448 EGYAPLLGAV

-1508 IDVVSEAGNQTPLHI
+1508 IDAISEAGNQTPLHI

-1533 KILLDKGASTT
+1533 KILLEKGASTT
-1544 LYNSLDFSPLQ
+1544 SYNSLDFSPLQ

-1569 VAHDKKASVKAVL
+1569 VAHDKKAVVKAVL

-1595 CQWTYYESDEETML
+1595 CQWTFYESDEETML
-1609 KMLDELLSIS
+1609 KMLDGLLSIS
-1619 LEIDI
+1619 PEIDI

-1639 VKAGDYRNFL
+1639 SRAGSYRNFV
-1649 CTLVRKGARSG
+1649 CTLVRKGATSG

-1667 FFTWKKDMGISDE
+1667 FFGWKNDMEISDE

>member
-1 MAQRMI
+1 M
-7 FSIFFMLWL
+7 
-16 AGHAS
+16 
-21 ADGGDD
+21 
-27 FANNLASDLGPII
+27 
-40 ALFGERVVMQFMSQ
+40 
-54 AMGIADCILLAVA
+54 
-67 PIGAITTVVSAI
+67 
-79 RVAGPAWL
+79 
-87 KSFIGRAR
+87 KR
-95 ENLSAAEIDVMS
+95 EPTI
-107 STSKEACELWNGH
+107 
-120 SVVRCPGSADI
+120 
-131 YQFICLLPDGSD
+131 
-143 AEALSQK
+143 
-150 DVSIRYE
+150 
-157 KLEGVEGLGEG
+157 
-168 KLLRKTETAGPKY
+168 
-181 AWRSFKKVLA
+181 
-191 RFSKNMKNSYEKL
+191 
-204 RSSLNR
+204 
-210 QRTKEEGNMSSFES
+210 SSFER
-224 DLETGNQQ
+224 DLETGNQRH
-232 NESSN
+232 ESSN
-237 STQIEIVASEGAKDS
+237 STQIEIITSKNGKDS
-252 IVFSSVR
+252 VVINDVGFM
-259 SIRRRDTSKTDA
+259 RRRDTSKTDA
-271 SKTDSGKTDS
+271 SKTDSGKTDT
-281 GKTDSGKTDTSRTGS
+281 GTTDS
-296 GFSESGKTDKTDLR
+296 GFSESDGAGKTNLCKE
-310 KGDSNAKQDTKE
+310 DSNAKRDTKE

-330 DSAPNLLLNCHDRVE
+330 KSAPNLLLNCHDRVE

-355 GVILQLGALVYFGFI
+355 GVILQLGAVIYFGFI

-408 CAWVVEQSTA
+408 CAWVVEKSTV
-418 ETCYEADKHQ
+418 ETCYEANKHQ

-434 QKHHTVAEQVFRPFA
+434 QKHHTVSEQVFRPFA
-449 IYPTRQRK
+449 IYPTRKRK

-468 NIQESPILGH
+468 ENMQENPTMGH
-478 TEKDAEDTKEKDEQS
+478 GEKDAKDTKEKDEKTW
-493 RERILENITFIGAL
+493 ERILENVTFTGAL
-507 ISLIGFIAQFIG
+507 ISLIGFIGQFIG
-519 MRGLNWTASILQL
+519 MRGLNWTASVLQL

-562 ELDWFALSFGDIKS
+562 ELDWFALSFGDIRT
-576 APWAILDGIPRKGRE
+576 APWAIFGDIPRKGRE

-598 SSPKWHVLTG
+598 NSPRWHVRTG

-616 TLEDD
+616 KLEDD
-621 DSQQIEKT
+621 DSRQIEKT

-689 LPDKHVV
+689 LPDEHD
-696 ENVDI
+696 EHVDI
-701 ELEKKNDMRWQVKDG
+701 ELEKKKDMRWQVKDG

-727 LYSNPPAKLFDG
+727 LYSNPPAKLSG
-739 NQSHQLRLYGSS
+739 GKQSHQLRLYGSS
-751 EHQKRLSRDLH
+751 EHQKRLSRDLQ
-762 WWMPEAIAEMSALT
+762 WWMPEVIAEMSTQT
-776 KAEVD
+776 KAEID
-781 EKKKTGTTVV
+781 EKKRTGTTVV
-791 GFTSEEGSIKST
+791 GFTSEEGSAKSADE
-803 DGEDTKYLVLECQ
+803 DGEDKKYLVLECQ

-823 SRDLLFSFLRAVA
+823 SRDLLFSFLRAIA
-836 KMPEVTISSASSIQQ
+836 KMPEVTIPSASSTQQ
-851 MNYSKMAKGWK
+851 MNYSKMTEGWK

-923 CQWKKIVD
+923 CQWKKLVD
-931 ACSCLLDLALQ
+931 SCICLLDLSLQ
-942 FDLDKESSGP
+942 FDLAKESSGP

-964 LRHESA
+964 LRHEA
-970 LQQSEGRVE
+970 VLQKSEGREE
-979 EELTIQLQILIKKL
+979 EELTKQLNILMTKL
-993 QGKPFANSTNFSV
+993 KDESFAKQANIAIPT
-1006 PAREV
+1006 RMQ

-1021 NTIIGHTPETMKSLP
+1021 STIIGPAPDNMRSLP
-1036 HSFQIT
+1036 ESFQIT
-1042 SDHQEFMQESQSEK
+1042 ADHQQFMQEVESEK
-1056 TMSFWDVERLE
+1056 TLYFWDFEKLE

-1081 NLQSRNTRIVFSRG
+1081 NLQADNMRIVFSQEKEA
-1095 RVDDGLKLRDFMGWT
+1095 LNLRDFMGWT
-1110 PLQHACLVGNEKVVE
+1110 PLQHACLVGNERVVDM
-1125 ILLGRDAPIEIA
+1125 LLDRDAPIEIA

-1151 GNAEILQMLVDKV
+1151 GNADILQMLVDKV

-1189 AAVRGDVE
+1189 AAVRGDVD

-1213 WTCLHLAAIYGHEEL
+1213 WTCLHLAAIYGHEDL
-1228 LTCIIEDCGADID
+1228 LTCIIEDCGADIN

-1255 ENKSLPAIALL
+1255 ENKSLSAIPLL

-1291 DTVQLLLQSGAD
+1291 DTVQLLLQNGAD

-1318 LADSTIE
+1318 LADGTIE
-1325 VATLLVDEGANVA
+1325 VATLLVNEGANVA

-1353 LGPKGF
+1353 LGAKGF
-1359 SIAKR
+1359 GIAKR
-1364 LLQSDPSKAT
+1364 LLQSDSSKAA
-1374 DYAGAKAKDE
+1374 DYAKAKAKDE
-1384 ATPLHIAAEHGPSE
+1384 ATPLHIAAEYGPSE
-1398 AIELLR
+1398 AIELLC
-1404 GLGADVNALDDFGQT
+1404 GLGADVDALDDFGQT

-1436 IKGGANV
+1436 IKGDANV
-1443 YADKR
+1443 DADER
-1448 EGYSPLLGAV
+1448 EGYAPLLGAV

-1472 KVDVDAVDEDGYSP
+1472 KVDVDAVDEDGYTP

-1499 QQLLKAGAN
+1499 QQLLKAGAK
-1508 IDVVSEAGNQTPLHI
+1508 IDAVSEAGNQTPLHI
-1523 AVRNKYRDIV
+1523 AVRNKYKDIV
-1533 KILLDKGASTT
+1533 KILLEKGASTT

-1562 LELVQDF
+1562 LELVQEF

-1582 QKGKDGNTPMHTL
+1582 EKGKDGNTPMHTL
-1595 CQWTYYESDEETML
+1595 CQWTFYESDEKTML
-1609 KMLDELLSIS
+1609 KMLDELLSVS
-1619 LEIDI
+1619 PEIDI

-1639 VKAGDYRNFL
+1639 SRAGDYRNFV
-1649 CTLVRKGARSG
+1649 CTLVRKGALSG
-1660 SEETSRE
+1660 SEETLEE
-1667 FFTWKKDMGISDE
+1667 FLIWKRDMGISDE